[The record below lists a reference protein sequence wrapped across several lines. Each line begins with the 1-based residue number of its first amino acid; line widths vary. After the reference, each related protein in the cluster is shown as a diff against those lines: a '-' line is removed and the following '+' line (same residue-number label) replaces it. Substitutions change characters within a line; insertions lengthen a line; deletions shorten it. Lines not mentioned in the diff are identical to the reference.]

1 MRDRLDEVLGVAAP
15 LLARVDAAL
24 AEQGAPADHEVWR
37 QLRRVR
43 LLPGDAARAVA
54 SLRPAEFDDAVDL
67 LRADAR
73 ACAEVAQE
81 LPPPGEWDGEA
92 AQAYVELR
100 ARVADRLS
108 GDGESLDERLE
119 ASADLAEALIDWMER
134 ARAELALALAGV
146 LASSDAVTLKTE
158 DDPLAA
164 AALAAQVLRT
174 IAESYAEADDLLQG
188 SAELAAAI
196 AR

>member
-1 MRDRLDEVLGVAAP
+1 VRDRLDEVLGVAAP
-15 LLARVDAAL
+15 LLAQVDAAL
-24 AEQGAPADHEVWR
+24 ADQGAPADHEVWR

-73 ACAEVAQE
+73 ACAELAQE
-81 LPPPGEWDGEA
+81 LPAPGAWDGEA
-92 AQAYVELR
+92 AEAYVELR

-119 ASADLAEALIDWMER
+119 ASADLAEALIDWMQR

-146 LASSDAVTLKTE
+146 LSSGDAVTLRAG

-164 AALAAQVLRT
+164 AAMAAMVLRT

-188 SAELAAAI
+188 SAELAATI
-196 AR
+196 PM

>member
-164 AALAAQVLRT
+164 AELAAQVLRT

>member
-1 MRDRLDEVLGVAAP
+1 MRDRLDEVLRVAAP
-15 LLARVDAAL
+15 LLAQVDAAL

-54 SLRPAEFDDAVDL
+54 SLRPAEFDEAVDR

-73 ACAEVAQE
+73 ACAEVARE
-81 LPPPGEWDGEA
+81 LPPPGEWGGEA
-92 AQAYVELR
+92 AEAYVELR
-100 ARVADRLS
+100 ERVADRLS

-134 ARAELALALAGV
+134 ARAELAVTLAGV
-146 LASSDAVTLKTE
+146 LASGDAIALSAE

-164 AALAAQVLRT
+164 AAVAAQVLRP
-174 IAESYAEADDLLQG
+174 IADSYAEADDLLQG
-188 SAELAAAI
+188 STELAAAI
-196 AR
+196 AM

>member
-1 MRDRLDEVLGVAAP
+1 MRDRLDEVLAVAAP
-15 LLARVDAAL
+15 LLAQVDAAL
-24 AEQGAPADHEVWR
+24 ADQGAPADHEVWR

-54 SLRPAEFDDAVDL
+54 SLRPAEFDEAAGL

-81 LPPPGEWDGEA
+81 LPAPGQWDGEA
-92 AQAYVELR
+92 AEAYVELR
-100 ARVADRLS
+100 ERVADRLS

-119 ASADLAEALIDWMER
+119 ASADLAEALIDWMVR
-134 ARAELALALAGV
+134 SRAELALALAGM
-146 LASSDAVTLKTE
+146 LASGDAVALTAA

-174 IAESYAEADDLLQG
+174 VAESYAEADDLLQG

-196 AR
+196 AM

>member
-1 MRDRLDEVLGVAAP
+1 VRDRLDEVLAVAAP
-15 LLARVDAAL
+15 LLAQVDAAL

-37 QLRRVR
+37 ELRRVR

-54 SLRPAEFDDAVDL
+54 SLRPAEFDEAAGL
-67 LRADAR
+67 LRAEAR

-81 LPPPGEWDGEA
+81 LPAPGQWDGEA
-92 AQAYVELR
+92 AEAYVELR
-100 ARVADRLS
+100 ERVADRLS

-119 ASADLAEALIDWMER
+119 ASADLAEALIDWMAR
-134 ARAELALALAGV
+134 SRAELALALAGL
-146 LASSDAVTLKTE
+146 LASGDAVALTAA

-164 AALAAQVLRT
+164 AAMAVQVLRT

-188 SAELAAAI
+188 SAELADAI
-196 AR
+196 AM

>member
-15 LLARVDAAL
+15 LLAQVDAAL
-24 AEQGAPADHEVWR
+24 ADQGAPADHEVWR

-81 LPPPGEWDGEA
+81 LPVPGGWDGEA
-92 AQAYVELR
+92 AEAYVELR

-134 ARAELALALAGV
+134 ARAELALTLAGV
-146 LASSDAVTLKTE
+146 LSSGDAVTLRAG
-158 DDPLAA
+158 DDSLAA
-164 AALAAQVLRT
+164 AAMAAQVLRT

-196 AR
+196 PM

>member
-15 LLARVDAAL
+15 LLAQVDAAL
-24 AEQGAPADHEVWR
+24 GQQGAPAGHEVWR

-43 LLPGDAARAVA
+43 LLPGDATRAVA
-54 SLRPAEFDDAVDL
+54 SLRPAEFDDAVVL

-81 LPPPGEWDGEA
+81 LPPPGGWAGEA
-92 AQAYVELR
+92 AEAYGELR

-119 ASADLAEALIDWMER
+119 ASADLAEALIDWMGR
-134 ARAELALALAGV
+134 ARAELALALAGA
-146 LASSDAVTLKTE
+146 LASEEAIALKAE

-164 AALAAQVLRT
+164 AAVAARVLRT
-174 IAESYAEADDLLQG
+174 IADSYAEADDLLQG

-196 AR
+196 PM

>member
-1 MRDRLDEVLGVAAP
+1 VRDRLDEVLGVAAP
-15 LLARVDAAL
+15 LLAQVDAAV

-54 SLRPAEFDDAVDL
+54 ALRPAEFDDAVDV
-67 LRADAR
+67 LRAEAR
-73 ACAEVAQE
+73 ACAEVARE

-100 ARVADRLS
+100 ERVADRLS

-119 ASADLAEALIDWMER
+119 ASADLAEALIDWMVR
-134 ARAELALALAGV
+134 ARAELALALAGL
-146 LASSDAVTLKTE
+146 LASVDTATLRTE

-164 AALAAQVLRT
+164 AAMAAQVLRT
-174 IAESYAEADDLLQG
+174 VAESYAEADDLLQG

-196 AR
+196 PM

>member
-1 MRDRLDEVLGVAAP
+1 
-15 LLARVDAAL
+15 L

-54 SLRPAEFDDAVDL
+54 SLRPAEFDEAAAL

-73 ACAEVAQE
+73 ACVELARE
-81 LPPPGEWDGEA
+81 LPPPGGWDGEA
-92 AQAYVELR
+92 AEAYVELR
-100 ARVADRLS
+100 ERVADRLS

-119 ASADLAEALIDWMER
+119 ASADLAEALIDWMVR
-134 ARAELALALAGV
+134 SRGELAFALAGV
-146 LASSDAVTLKTE
+146 LASGDAVALTGA

-164 AALAAQVLRT
+164 AAMAARVLRT
-174 IAESYAEADDLLQG
+174 IAECYAEADDLLQG

-196 AR
+196 PM

>member
-15 LLARVDAAL
+15 LIAMIDAAL

-54 SLRPAEFDDAVDL
+54 SLRPADFDEAVRL

-73 ACAEVAQE
+73 ACVEVAQE
-81 LPPPGEWDGEA
+81 LPNPGEWEGEA
-92 AQAYVELR
+92 AAAYVELR
-100 ARVADRLS
+100 DRVADRLS
-108 GDGESLDERLE
+108 GDEESLDERLE

-134 ARAELALALAGV
+134 SRVELALALAGV
-146 LASSDAVTLKTE
+146 LASGDAVALRAD

-164 AALAAQVLRT
+164 AAMAAQVLRT
-174 IAESYAEADDLLQG
+174 IAESYAEADDLLHG

-196 AR
+196 PM

>member
-1 MRDRLDEVLGVAAP
+1 VRDRLDEVLAVAAP
-15 LLARVDAAL
+15 LLAQVDAAL

-54 SLRPAEFDDAVDL
+54 SLRPAEFDDAAGL

-73 ACAEVAQE
+73 ACAEVAHE
-81 LPPPGEWDGEA
+81 LPAPGQWNGEA
-92 AQAYVELR
+92 AEAYVELR
-100 ARVADRLS
+100 KRVADRLS

-119 ASADLAEALIDWMER
+119 ASADLAEALIDWMMR
-134 ARAELALALAGV
+134 SRAELALALAGM
-146 LASSDAVTLKTE
+146 LASADAVAVTAA

-164 AALAAQVLRT
+164 AAMAAQVLRT
-174 IAESYAEADDLLQG
+174 VAESYAEADDLLEG

-196 AR
+196 AM

>member
-1 MRDRLDEVLGVAAP
+1 MRDRLDEVLGVAAR
-15 LLARVDAAL
+15 LLAQVDAVL
-24 AEQGAPADHEVWR
+24 GGQGAPADHEVWR

-54 SLRPAEFDDAVDL
+54 SLRPAEFDDAVDV

-73 ACAEVAQE
+73 ACVEVAQE
-81 LPPPGEWDGEA
+81 LPAPGGWDGEA
-92 AQAYVELR
+92 AEAYGELR
-100 ARVADRLS
+100 ERVADRLS
-108 GDGESLDERLE
+108 GNGESLDERLE

-134 ARAELALALAGV
+134 ARAELALTLAGV
-146 LASSDAVTLKTE
+146 LASGDALALKAE

-164 AALAAQVLRT
+164 AAVAAQVLRT
-174 IAESYAEADDLLQG
+174 IADCYAEADDLLQG

-196 AR
+196 PM

>member
-15 LLARVDAAL
+15 LLAQVDAAL
-24 AEQGAPADHEVWR
+24 AGQGAPADHEVWR

-54 SLRPAEFDDAVDL
+54 SLRPAEFDDAVDR

-73 ACAEVAQE
+73 ACVETAQE
-81 LPPPGEWDGEA
+81 LPTPGDWDGEA
-92 AQAYVELR
+92 AAAYAELR
-100 ARVADRLS
+100 GRVADRLS
-108 GDGESLDERLE
+108 GTGESLDERLE
-119 ASADLAEALIDWMER
+119 ASADLAEALVDWMER
-134 ARAELALALAGV
+134 ARVELAVALAGV
-146 LASSDAVTLKTE
+146 LASGEAVALKAE

-164 AALAAQVLRT
+164 AAVAAQVLRT

-188 SAELAAAI
+188 SAELAAAMPM
-196 AR
+196 

>member
-1 MRDRLDEVLGVAAP
+1 VRDRLDEVLGVAAP
-15 LLARVDAAL
+15 LLAQVDAAL
-24 AEQGAPADHEVWR
+24 ADQGAPADHEVWR

-54 SLRPAEFDDAVDL
+54 SLRPAEFDDAVDR

-73 ACAEVAQE
+73 ACAEVARE
-81 LPPPGEWDGEA
+81 LPAPGEWDGEA
-92 AQAYVELR
+92 AEAYVEAR
-100 ARVADRLS
+100 GRVADRLS

-119 ASADLAEALIDWMER
+119 ASADLAEALIDWMVR
-134 ARAELALALAGV
+134 ARSELALVLAGL
-146 LASSDAVTLKTE
+146 LASVDAATLRTE

-164 AALAAQVLRT
+164 AAMAARVLRP
-174 IAESYAEADDLLQG
+174 IAESYAEADDLLEG

-196 AR
+196 PM

>member
-1 MRDRLDEVLGVAAP
+1 VRDRLDEVLGVAAP